1 METKGIAVRVDKE
14 LFDKIENHSLPR
26 NELIQRAVKKF
37 LEEDDEI
44 EDDIPE
50 EVYNQVYST
59 LYQTEI
65 RPLKQQIEHQNFII
79 QILERQIEEY
89 KADKEFLKQQII
101 ELCKKRSFLSRFR
114 RKKSS
119 DIDMELE

>member
-26 NELIQRAVKKF
+26 NELIQKAVKKF
-37 LEEDDEI
+37 LEEDDI
-44 EDDIPE
+44 SE

-79 QILERQIEEY
+79 QILEKQIEEY
-89 KADKEFLKQQII
+89 RADKEFLKQQIM
-101 ELCKKRSFLSRFR
+101 ELCKKRGFFSRFR
-114 RKKSS
+114 KKKSS
-119 DIDMELE
+119 DVDMELEEI